1 MSTTAAAT
9 QLLRQRWEDG
19 KLHSASTDSV
29 VTEEP
34 LEIRLRGQSIALTM
48 RTPGRDEELASGF
61 LFSENI
67 LRQRTDLVEIAQCPD
82 APIESRGNIIN
93 VFISPECSFQ
103 ISQLQRHFFTSSS
116 CGVCGRAAIEQIHSN
131 HPPLQEDAVKFP
143 ATSLNLLPDTLRR
156 SQNTFKQ
163 TGGLHAAA
171 LFDTNGNLIVSRED
185 VGRHNAVDKVL
196 GHAFLN
202 ELSLCESI
210 LLVSGRVSFEIIQK
224 ALAGRIPLIAAI
236 SAPSSLAV
244 QCAQENNQTLVAFL
258 RGNSMNIYTGAQR
271 II

>member
-9 QLLRQRWEDG
+9 ELLRKRWQGG
-19 KLHSASTDSV
+19 KLHSASPDSV

-48 RTPGRDEELASGF
+48 RTPGHDEELASGF

-67 LRQRTDLVEIAQCPD
+67 LKQRSDLIEIAQCPD
-82 APIESRGNIIN
+82 TPAESRGNIIN

-131 HPPLQEDAVKFP
+131 HPPLQEDDIKFS
-143 ATSLNLLPDTLRR
+143 ATYLNLLPDTLRR
-156 SQNTFKQ
+156 AQNTFKQ

-244 QCAQENNQTLVAFL
+244 QCAQDNNQTLVAFL
-258 RGNSMNIYTGAQR
+258 RGDSMNIYTGAQR
-271 II
+271 IT

>member
-1 MSTTAAAT
+1 MNTTATAT

-19 KLHSASTDSV
+19 KLYSASPDSV
-29 VTEEP
+29 VIEEP

-48 RTPGRDEELASGF
+48 RTPGHDEELASGF

-67 LRQRTDLVEIAQCPD
+67 LKLRSNLIEIAQCPD
-82 APIESRGNIIN
+82 APTKNRGNIIN

-131 HPPLQEDAVKFP
+131 HPPLQEDTLKFP

-156 SQNTFKQ
+156 AQNTFEQ

-171 LFDTNGNLIVSRED
+171 LFDSNGNLIVSRED

-196 GHAFLN
+196 GYAYLN
-202 ELSLCESI
+202 EVSLNRSI

-224 ALAGRIPLIAAI
+224 SLAGRIPLIAAI

-271 II
+271 IT